1 MDQRREKLDKILRGV
16 IGNGNVYFQPPPS
29 HKMQYPCIRY
39 SYSGQVNG
47 PADDHNYIRTPEWKI
62 VYIDRSPTLGTVE
75 KLLNLP
81 SSSVVATYQADGLNH
96 TVITLY
102 Y

>member
-1 MDQRREKLDKILRGV
+1 MDRRRLKLDKILREI

-29 HKMQYPCIRY
+29 TQMRYPCIRY
-39 SYSGQVNG
+39 SYSGQVNVS
-47 PADDHNYIRTPEWKI
+47 ADDQNYIRTPEWKI

-81 SSSVVATYQADGLNH
+81 SSSVIATYSTDGLNH
-96 TVITLY
+96 TVISLY